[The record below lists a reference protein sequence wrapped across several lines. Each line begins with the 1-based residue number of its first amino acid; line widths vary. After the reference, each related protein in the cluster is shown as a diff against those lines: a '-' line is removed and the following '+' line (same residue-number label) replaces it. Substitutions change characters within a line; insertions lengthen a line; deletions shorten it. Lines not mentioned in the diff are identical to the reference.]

1 MESHTPDPI
10 REAAR
15 HEQNQ
20 HGDPRTHAAPTKT
33 SRGGWK
39 WGDSQSSRIRN
50 AAADYLREK
59 GEPATGPE
67 ICDAIMKMGVSI
79 KGQRPEKAVT
89 AKLRPRCLTI
99 RVTATF
105 CGNGRT
111 TTAVLECNEGAAAQS
126 WLLSRVGQPP
136 DSLDHPRQVVVDV
149 MLLVNAHRAVAVE
162 IAA

>member
-10 REAAR
+10 RDAAR

-79 KGQRPEKAVT
+79 KGQRSEKAVT
-89 AKLRPRCLTI
+89 AKLRPPLFDHTRDGYILPEWSNDD
-99 RVTATF
+99 R
-105 CGNGRT
+105 
-111 TTAVLECNEGAAAQS
+111 GA
-126 WLLSRVGQPP
+126 R
-136 DSLDHPRQVVVDV
+136 
-149 MLLVNAHRAVAVE
+149 M
-162 IAA
+162 